1 MATIHTLLTVVAGES
16 ICARCLRGLTNL
28 RLSPPR
34 LPGISAATID
44 RRLARVYA
52 PGGGAL
58 SVGEILLTR
67 ARARSS
73 PAAASARHATPGGQN
88 LPRASFDHM
97 PRKFV
102 IYSRL
107 REECFLLMRFRNGGR
122 RYGSLIP

>member
-67 ARARSS
+67 VRARSS

-88 LPRASFDHM
+88 LPRASFDIP
-97 PRKFV
+97 PRKNACNFQNRV
-102 IYSRL
+102 FPNGISK
-107 REECFLLMRFRNGGR
+107 GGR
-122 RYGSLIP
+122 PVLVDLD